1 MADLHQKLTTLQG
14 LLPSQ
19 RKWLERLVFQL
30 DFNPYQLI
38 FLVGGPGS
46 GKTTVSLAVADLL
59 SDDFNLALLT
69 AEPDLA
75 AGKIRQHLLEQW
87 FGYGAVSDKSL
98 LELAGDRPSPQPLAL
113 IIDQSAFLPEE
124 LWAELDELPC
134 LVVATALQS
143 DPHAELN
150 LPLSPPSMEDAT
162 QLLQEQ
168 NFSTLTVAERLEQ
181 ANGNLHVLLN
191 PQLASK
197 QKSTPERQ
205 LKPASI
211 AGPLWTFTIGM
222 AVILAVIVFWF
233 WTERQQS
240 SANGLGTLTYLPEE
254 QAVTPVAN
262 QMPST
267 TPVQRQVVDKLVN
280 ELESVKLNQGN
291 TKGMERPA
299 DFSEQTAVPTATPV
313 ATGQAQIESAP
324 EVQSKAQPAPSVNT
338 SQALETAI
346 PQADSSNSAEN
357 ASAGAADTEND
368 TEKDLQSAIDS
379 TVEDTVKLAA
389 ESPMPASANQPD
401 NASAPTNQV
410 AATDQDPAEAR
421 LAAELS
427 LSEPETPP
435 TQAAADSS
443 QRVNKQTDKASQSDD
458 LAAEAAA
465 EAALSNPS
473 APKTSQAP
481 AVVQAGFD
489 GVALQNLPAEQY
501 ALQLVVFS
509 NRAALNNFRQSYPQ
523 LKSYTYERQKDG
535 KQQFVVV
542 MAPFDTAS
550 AAKAQTRQL
559 PAPLQQGFAKSLADI
574 HSEIRAN

>member
-1 MADLHQKLTTLQG
+1 MADLHQKLNTLQG

-69 AEPDLA
+69 AEPDLS

-134 LVVATALQS
+134 LVVATALQA

-197 QKSTPERQ
+197 QKSAPERQ

-267 TPVQRQVVDKLVN
+267 TPAHRQVVEQLVN

-299 DFSEQTAVPTATPV
+299 DFSEQTALPAATPV
-313 ATGQAQIESAP
+313 VTGQAQQVESAP
-324 EVQSKAQPAPSVNT
+324 DAQSLAQPVSSANT
-338 SQALETAI
+338 TQALPEEKAL
-346 PQADSSNSAEN
+346 PQADN
-357 ASAGAADTEND
+357 ASVQAAADTKNS
-368 TEKDLQSAIDS
+368 TEQDMQSATDS
-379 TVEDTVKLAA
+379 AIEYTLEPAT
-389 ESPMPASANQPD
+389 ESPIPENSNKPD
-401 NASAPTNQV
+401 NASTTNQV
-410 AATDQDPAEAR
+410 AETAQDAAEAR
-421 LAAELS
+421 LAAELPLTES
-427 LSEPETPP
+427 ETPP
-435 TQAAADSS
+435 TQDSAASS
-443 QRVNKQTDKASQSDD
+443 QRIEKQTEKASQPDD

-465 EAALSNPS
+465 EAALNNPS

-481 AVVQAGFD
+481 AVVQASFD

>member
-69 AEPDLA
+69 AEPDLS

-134 LVVATALQS
+134 LVVATALQA

-150 LPLSPPSMEDAT
+150 LPLSPPTMEDAA

-197 QKSTPERQ
+197 QKSTSERQ
-205 LKPASI
+205 LTPASI

-254 QAVTPVAN
+254 QAVPPVAN

-267 TPVQRQVVDKLVN
+267 TPVQRQVVDQLVN

-291 TKGMERPA
+291 TKGMERPV
-299 DFSEQTAVPTATPV
+299 DFSEQTAVSTATPV
-313 ATGQAQIESAP
+313 TTGQSQVESAP
-324 EVQSKAQPAPSVNT
+324 EAQSPAQPAPSVNT

-346 PQADSSNSAEN
+346 PQANSTEN
-357 ASAGAADTEND
+357 ASVGAADTEND
-368 TEKDLQSAIDS
+368 TEKDMQSAIDS
-379 TVEDTVKLAA
+379 AIEDTVKPAV
-389 ESPMPASANQPD
+389 ESPMPENSNKPD
-401 NASAPTNQV
+401 NASVTNQV
-410 AATDQDPAEAR
+410 AATAQDAAEAR

-435 TQAAADSS
+435 TQDSADSS
-443 QRVNKQTDKASQSDD
+443 QRVKTQTDKAPQSDD

-465 EAALSNPS
+465 EAALSNQS